1 MEGPTRA
8 QPQCRGPAAVE
19 DAGAWTPRPPRRAQR
34 RDVAPLQRKTLPRER
49 LLGARA
55 PRSSLRLWQPG
66 RQSRP
71 DKSCLEEA
79 SAAAVLA
86 AGGLHAALGPPHAQ
100 LGPDP
105 MYPVSRAPCSA
116 LCAAPRTR
124 RPRAPAPSVPAPEPG
139 VPCGSPQP
147 LWGAPGGRSSI
158 GRCWPPL
165 GPCMGTNR
173 SAHLGSQDTLPGG
186 GIPHASVCRGPG
198 DTPRSPQ
205 PHATG
210 HPRGAAPPDAS
221 TGWDVAAPHLHPV
234 PGRTRGWRAGTRQ
247 GSPHAPGA
255 QQVQLEQQ
263 PGREGVTSRLH
274 TSHGLCHQLPKEGC
288 TAHSVALLDPQDHQ
302 PPTVLAREP
311 EGHGRVP
318 EGDEP
323 PPAPGSPKHRRDPG
337 YWRRAP

>member
-8 QPQCRGPAAVE
+8 QPRCRGPAAVE

-55 PRSSLRLWQPG
+55 PRSPLRLWQPG

-116 LCAAPRTR
+116 LCATPRTR

-139 VPCGSPQP
+139 APCGSPQP

-255 QQVQLEQQ
+255 
-263 PGREGVTSRLH
+263 
-274 TSHGLCHQLPKEGC
+274 HQLPPAE
-288 TAHSVALLDPQDHQ
+288 VAASAAGAAAWQRRGHIPPSHLSRALPSAPQGGVHCPLGG
-302 PPTVLAREP
+302 PPGP
-311 EGHGRVP
+311 PG
-318 EGDEP
+318 
-323 PPAPGSPKHRRDPG
+323 PPATHCADPG
-337 YWRRAP
+337 TGGTRPCARGR